1 MKAVRAPAAGEA
13 RSCPHCKA
21 TILKSAASC
30 PLCRHSLRFISI
42 GAAPRNKPTT
52 CPLLVEGTIK
62 NSGDEE
68 TLEYFVLMEVR
79 DETGRLISRQSVGVA
94 FSDTVHAGVVG
105 MDSVRDQQDERVV
118 DHR

>member
-21 TILKSAASC
+21 TILKSAVSC

-42 GAAPRNKPTT
+42 GAEPRTRPTT

-62 NSGDEE
+62 NPGGEQ
-68 TLEYFVLMEVR
+68 TLEYFILMEVR
-79 DETGRLISRQSVGVA
+79 DETGRLISRQSVGVGA
-94 FSDTVHAGVVG
+94 IQRAEKRIFSL
-105 MDSVRDQQDERVV
+105 RVEMAPAAV
-118 DHR
+118 SH